1 MNSDKKKVVF
11 LIVLGVICVAVLWWQ
26 LRPSGQEG
34 RMPEQAAQSPQ
45 QTAQGPAAP
54 GAPAASTVPARLAQA
69 AAKGPKVD
77 LDALLASVKEVDFFY
92 TKDLP
97 ENKNPMRPLVGKV
110 GPRVAD
116 AGGDEDKPAD
126 LRNMVVTGILY
137 DKNNP
142 MAIVNDQVVYRGF
155 TFDATVVVEDIEP
168 SRVLLR
174 ANDALYSIE
183 LEEQ

>member
-34 RMPEQAAQSPQ
+34 RMPEQAAHSPQ

-54 GAPAASTVPARLAQA
+54 GAPAALARPAQA

-116 AGGDEDKPAD
+116 AAGGDEDKPAD

-142 MAIVNDQVVYRGF
+142 MAILNDQVVYRGF
-155 TFDATVVVEDIEP
+155 AFDATVVVEDIEP